1 MSTTL
6 DPVPK
11 PPAPA
16 PPLTPDDLLAMPN
29 GKDYELVD
37 GILSERNMGAQSSWI
52 AARLMG
58 LLQAFCR
65 AGVRAWLFDAECGYL
80 GFGRGSTLRKPDLS
94 VVLHDRLPEIPS
106 GWINLAPD
114 LAVEVVSPGDAAI
127 DLELKVEEYLSAG
140 VRLVWV
146 VYPESR
152 LVRVL
157 RPDGT
162 ETRLR
167 EADTLH
173 GEEVLPGFSCPV
185 AELFPTAAPASEN
198 AS

>member
-6 DPVPK
+6 DLTQK
-11 PPAPA
+11 T
-16 PPLTPDDLLAMPN
+16 LTPDDLLNLPN

-37 GILSERNMGAQSSWI
+37 GILAKRGMGAQSSWI
-52 AARLMG
+52 AARMMG

-65 AGVRAWLFDAECGYL
+65 SGTRAWLFDAECGYL
-80 GFGRGSTLRKPDLS
+80 GLGRANTVRKPDVS
-94 VVLHDRLPEIPS
+94 VVLGDRLPEIPS
-106 GWINLAPD
+106 GWIDLAPD
-114 LAVEVVSPGDAAI
+114 LAAEVVSPNDTVYE
-127 DLELKVEEYLSAG
+127 LERKIREYLEGG

-146 VYPESR
+146 ILPETR
-152 LVRVL
+152 EIRVL

-167 EADTLH
+167 EADTLN

-185 AELFPTAAPASEN
+185 AELFPPDTSAKESAS
-198 AS
+198 